1 MGKFVCSL
9 ILLIGVQFHA
19 RGVEI
24 DLALRGETGIV
35 SVIWHTLRFGEE
47 TAGNDLFN
55 YREQGGQEVLFPF
68 FRATAEILVADRH
81 EVEFLFQPLTFETR
95 TRIPVNESITIDG
108 VEFAGPGTGADGDGT
123 PLDLVYGF
131 DFWRGTYRYR
141 AIDSGRGSLSFG
153 AGLQL
158 RNARISFETADGEQ
172 RVISQDLG
180 PVPVLSASG
189 RRTLGNSEAFV
200 EGSVEGFYAPI
211 RYLNLRDV
219 DVIGWLYDAAVR
231 VGVPTGQGSEAFL
244 GIRALGGGADGTGR
258 EPSVWTVTQ
267 TQPRYTWN
275 NLNLVALTLG
285 ARLR

>member
-1 MGKFVCSL
+1 MAG
-9 ILLIGVQFHA
+9 ILYQTRNYENSIGDFSQFM
-19 RGVEI
+19 
-24 DLALRGETGIV
+24 LAK
-35 SVIWHTLRFGEE
+35 S
-47 TAGNDLFN
+47 
-55 YREQGGQEVLFPF
+55 
-68 FRATAEILVADRH
+68 DR
-81 EVEFLFQPLTFETR
+81 L
-95 TRIPVNESITIDG
+95 
-108 VEFAGPGTGADGDGT
+108 
-123 PLDLVYGF
+123 
-131 DFWRGTYRYR
+131 
-141 AIDSGRGSLSFG
+141 
-153 AGLQL
+153 
-158 RNARISFETADGEQ
+158 
-172 RVISQDLG
+172 LG

-189 RRTLGNSEAFV
+189 RRTLGNSEAFI

-267 TQPRYTWN
+267 TEPRYTWN